1 VTFILAALLIVI
13 FTTTAVVA
21 KSPKVKRTALVGLI
35 VVLAA
40 LCGLLVLAYAHVA
53 IYAGRVFWPWPT
65 LDSVSFALLRD
76 GLRDHVFEKAKSCS
90 VRS

>member
-53 IYAGRVFWPWPT
+53 IYAGRVFWPWPP
-65 LDSVSFALLRD
+65 LWIPFLLLCCRMAFVITY
-76 GLRDHVFEKAKSCS
+76 LRKLNRVP
-90 VRS
+90 